1 MVHRSSTGYWPSC
14 FLTPPFSMGLR
25 RWTRRTSWAATVLV
39 SFTTRCSDSS
49 RPRGHRGRC
58 RRRQEGP
65 FTRPGGRSEPS
76 QARGWTSQTHRK
88 EAPGRHWTCRP
99 LAFLPSGHRPPGSRH
114 SAMPA
119 PQRRHRPGTLTTTSD
134 GPAQADE
141 ADIQTAYLTREVLW
155 LVQSNPYYEHTR
167 ATPSARRDL
176 DRAFVC
182 DCDYLDLSCTLF
194 GGDCQSVCSRQK
206 ISRHVVWKVHR

>member
-1 MVHRSSTGYWPSC
+1 MTQPGTTPLAIRLPSAILSLVC
-14 FLTPPFSMGLR
+14 LQLQTSGCWR
-25 RWTRRTSWAATVLV
+25 TRRRPARLKMAKLGETLDMTGPPSEAFDRREAVVLSGETVE
-39 SFTTRCSDSS
+39 
-49 RPRGHRGRC
+49 HGRRMLLPIIRTDAGGFFGFGEPGP
-58 RRRQEGP
+58 RRRHQ
-65 FTRPGGRSEPS
+65 
-76 QARGWTSQTHRK
+76 
-88 EAPGRHWTCRP
+88 
-99 LAFLPSGHRPPGSRH
+99 
-114 SAMPA
+114 
-119 PQRRHRPGTLTTTSD
+119 PGTLTTTSD

-194 GGDCQSVCSRQK
+194 RGDCQSGCSRQK
-206 ISRHVVWKVHR
+206 ISRHVVWEVHR